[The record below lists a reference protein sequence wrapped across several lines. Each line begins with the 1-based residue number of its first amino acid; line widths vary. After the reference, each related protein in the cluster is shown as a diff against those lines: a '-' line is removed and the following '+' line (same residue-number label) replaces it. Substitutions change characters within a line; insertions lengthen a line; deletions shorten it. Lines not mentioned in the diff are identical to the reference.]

1 MKNGANSLHKKRV
14 RPREEESRSRFFLP
28 EASLISIFGE
38 ILALCGSEVLESG
51 QLSRCDVCP
60 QGLLDDLDR
69 IEAAL
74 F

>member
-1 MKNGANSLHKKRV
+1 MSADPLLPLQARIINPFADHPRIHKI
-14 RPREEESRSRFFLP
+14 RET
-28 EASLISIFGE
+28 
-38 ILALCGSEVLESG
+38 LALCGSEVVESG

-69 IEAAL
+69 VEAAL